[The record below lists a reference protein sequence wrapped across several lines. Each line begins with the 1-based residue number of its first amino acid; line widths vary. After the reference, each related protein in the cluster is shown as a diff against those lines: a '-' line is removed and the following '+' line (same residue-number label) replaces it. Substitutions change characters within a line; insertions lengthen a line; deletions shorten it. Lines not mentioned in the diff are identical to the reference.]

1 MHKWVFGVSHSFQIT
16 CACRSDV
23 KLHVAV
29 RQGES
34 DIPSI
39 DLLVSHM
46 SDVYHRS
53 TDVHAAAYG
62 RQTSYI
68 LIHLP
73 RFLSD
78 VYASLVYLRSCIW
91 IVSNFLISCVSC
103 ACDVYILDVHTRQII
118 PQTTDV
124 ALSHVSHLQR
134 GGRPLWKT
142 ICSALSR
149 LVTCNYIYRRNMCMS
164 MYICILHV
172 FSIWQLY
179 IYIYM
184 KNI

>member
-1 MHKWVFGVSHSFQIT
+1 MWKIT
-16 CACRSDV
+16 V
-23 KLHVAV
+23 LK
-29 RQGES
+29 G
-34 DIPSI
+34 
-39 DLLVSHM
+39 
-46 SDVYHRS
+46 
-53 TDVHAAAYG
+53 
-62 RQTSYI
+62 TSYI

-124 ALSHVSHLQR
+124 ALSHVSHLQL

-164 MYICILHV
+164 IYICILHV

-179 IYIYM
+179 IYIYIHEKYIDCDCQYIWHTSDM
-184 KNI
+184 YNYFNMSSRVPNEFGGIFANLAI